1 MGDWPLLW
9 AQKGTRAEHMRG
21 WGSTLAGGAKAG
33 GSRPPAAMAAVAS
46 LAALPGGASALH
58 GVEDLVVDNGAIGAV
73 QGHRHGLRPRRRA
86 AGALV
91 LHILS
96 VDVVHGFAVAFTL

>member
-1 MGDWPLLW
+1 
-9 AQKGTRAEHMRG
+9 
-21 WGSTLAGGAKAG
+21 
-33 GSRPPAAMAAVAS
+33 MAAVAS

-58 GVEDLVVDNGAIGAV
+58 GVEDLVVDDGAIGAV
-73 QGHRHGLRPRRRA
+73 QGHLHGPCPCRRA

-96 VDVVHGFAVAFTL
+96 VDVVHGFAGAFTLQWNREGQVISMMENPGWGGL